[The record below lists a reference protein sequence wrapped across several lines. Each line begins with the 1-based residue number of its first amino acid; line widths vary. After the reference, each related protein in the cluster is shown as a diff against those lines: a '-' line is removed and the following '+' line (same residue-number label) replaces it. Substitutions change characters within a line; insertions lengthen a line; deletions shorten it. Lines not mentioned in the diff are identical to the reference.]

1 MSNYVI
7 GTYLSGEKLTN
18 LLVNSVIREINKET
32 KNHKTNIQ
40 VVHQGN
46 FIVVRGT
53 TTHKSPINLS
63 KLFISLYKDLFNQIR
78 VLMVVDLIEY
88 GLTITDDPI
97 YIRKTFYKDTFIDKL
112 TVKTTKDTLKGID
125 YRFTACTNLNLI
137 LTKNILGEEC
147 NEILKHFED
156 YKVISMKN
164 NIETFSSSE
173 KYGQNLRSS
182 KVFEFYL
189 NYIVYNIFQRNLC
202 DELTIEL
209 FTESEFDLI
218 NWENLKLKVES
229 KSLIT
234 STEWLE
240 SLILDLFTFKP
251 NDIISRWD
259 LNNYDFENEI
269 LSTEKSIWEINDKV
283 SEMILF

>member
-1 MSNYVI
+1 MSNYII

-18 LLVNSVIREINKET
+18 LLSNRVIREIDKET

-40 VVHQGN
+40 VIHQGN

-53 TTHKSPINLS
+53 TTHKTPINLS
-63 KLFISLYKDLFNQIR
+63 KLFISLYKDLFNQTK
-78 VLMVVDLIEY
+78 VLMVIDLIEY

-97 YIRKTFYKDTFIDKL
+97 YIRKTFYKDSFKDKL
-112 TVKTTKDTLKGID
+112 TVKTTEDTFKGID
-125 YRFTACTNLNLI
+125 YRFTACTNLNII
-137 LTKNILGEEC
+137 LTKNSLGEET

-156 YKVISMKN
+156 YKIVPIKN
-164 NIETFSSSE
+164 TIETFSSSE
-173 KYGQNLRSS
+173 MYGKNLKSS
-182 KVFEFYL
+182 KVFECYL
-189 NYIVYNIFQRNLC
+189 NYIVHNIFQRNLC

-218 NWENLKLKVES
+218 NWENLKLKIES

-240 SLILDLFTFKP
+240 SLILDLFTFNP

-259 LNNYDFENEI
+259 LNNYDFEKEI
-269 LSTEKSIWEINDKV
+269 LSKESSIWEINDKV
-283 SEMILF
+283 NEMILF

>member
-1 MSNYVI
+1 
-7 GTYLSGEKLTN
+7 
-18 LLVNSVIREINKET
+18 
-32 KNHKTNIQ
+32 
-40 VVHQGN
+40 
-46 FIVVRGT
+46 
-53 TTHKSPINLS
+53 
-63 KLFISLYKDLFNQIR
+63 
-78 VLMVVDLIEY
+78 
-88 GLTITDDPI
+88 
-97 YIRKTFYKDTFIDKL
+97 
-112 TVKTTKDTLKGID
+112 
-125 YRFTACTNLNLI
+125 
-137 LTKNILGEEC
+137 
-147 NEILKHFED
+147 
-156 YKVISMKN
+156 MKN

-240 SLILDLFTFKP
+240 SLILDLFTFNP